1 MRDGMAYAAEERV
14 RAGDGS
20 SVSWE
25 GARLTSHFQP
35 IYGVRRAT
43 CLGFE
48 ALARAANSSGGELDI
63 EEFFARV
70 DEGNRSLLDWTCRA
84 LHLRNFATVDPGDR
98 TLFIN
103 VHPEAAVKDARNGH
117 NLGEIIGYYGLVPQ
131 RVCIE
136 ILEAPCSDESM
147 LREAV
152 EAYRDLGASIAMDDF
167 GLDHSDFDRLAR
179 LRPDIVKIDLAAH
192 RRKSGSAQALEMLPG
207 MIDLVHEAGAKV
219 AVEGIESRTEALLA
233 VGAHADYLQGFFLA
247 QPHAKLAPEIQGTT
261 ILNALLS
268 PAARPHLAVV

>member
-1 MRDGMAYAAEERV
+1 MREGMAYAAEERV
-14 RAGDGS
+14 RAGGGS
-20 SVSWE
+20 SVTWE
-25 GARLTSHFQP
+25 GARLTTHFQP
-35 IYGVRRAT
+35 IYGTRYGV

-48 ALARAANSSGGELDI
+48 ALARAANSSGALLDV
-63 EEFFARV
+63 EEFFAGV
-70 DEGNRSLLDWTCRA
+70 DEDNRSLLDWTCRA

-103 VHPEAAVKDARNGH
+103 VHPEAAVKDARRGRD
-117 NLGEIIGYYGLVPQ
+117 LGEIIGYYGLVPE

-152 EAYRDLGASIAMDDF
+152 EAYRDLGACVAMDDF
-167 GLDHSDFDRLAR
+167 GAGHSDFDRLAR

-192 RRKSGSAQALEMLPG
+192 TRSSGSAQALGMLPG
-207 MIDLVHEAGAKV
+207 MIELLHEAGAKV

-233 VGAHADYLQGFFLA
+233 VGARADYLQGFFLA
-247 QPHAKLAPEIQGTT
+247 HPHAKLAPEIQGAS
-261 ILNALLS
+261 ILGALLN
-268 PAARPHLAVV
+268 PASRPRLVLA

>member
-1 MRDGMAYAAEERV
+1 MAYAAEERV
-14 RAGDGS
+14 RAGGGS

-25 GARLTSHFQP
+25 GARLTTHFQP
-35 IYGVRRAT
+35 IYNVRRGT
-43 CLGFE
+43 CLGYE
-48 ALARAANSSGGELDI
+48 ALARAASSSGGDLDV
-63 EEFFARV
+63 EDFFANV
-70 DEGNRSLLDWTCRA
+70 DEESRSLLDWTCRA

-103 VHPEAAVKDARNGH
+103 VHPEAAVRDARNGH
-117 NLGEIIGYYGLVPQ
+117 DLGEIIGYYGLVPE

-152 EAYRDLGASIAMDDF
+152 DAYRDLGASVAMGDF
-167 GLDHSDFDRLAR
+167 GLARSDFDRLAR
-179 LRPDIVKIDLAAH
+179 LRPNIVKIDLAAH
-192 RRKSGSAQALEMLPG
+192 SRKSGSAQALGMLPG

-233 VGAHADYLQGFFLA
+233 VGARADFLQGYFLA

-268 PAARPHLAVV
+268 PAARPHLALI

>member
-14 RAGDGS
+14 RAGGGS

-25 GARLTSHFQP
+25 GARLTTHFQP
-35 IYGVRRAT
+35 IYGVRRGT

-48 ALARAANSSGGELDI
+48 ALARAENPSGGELDI

-70 DEGNRSLLDWTCRA
+70 DEGSRTLLDWTCRA

-103 VHPEAAVKDARNGH
+103 VHPEAAANDASGGH
-117 NLGEIIGYYGLVPQ
+117 DLGEMIGYYGLVPE

-152 EAYRDLGASIAMDDF
+152 EAYRDLGASVAMGDF

-179 LRPDIVKIDLAAH
+179 LRPNIVKIDLAAH
-192 RRKSGSAQALEMLPG
+192 SRKYGSTKALAMLPG

-233 VGAHADYLQGFFLA
+233 VGARADFLQGFFLA
-247 QPHAKLAPEIQGTT
+247 QPNAKLAPEIQGTT
-261 ILNALLS
+261 ILSALLS
-268 PAARPHLAVV
+268 PAARPNLAIV

>member
-1 MRDGMAYAAEERV
+1 MAYAAEERV
-14 RAGDGS
+14 RAGGGS

-25 GARLTSHFQP
+25 GARLTTYFQP
-35 IYGVRRAT
+35 IYGARHGT

-48 ALARAANSSGGELDI
+48 ALARAADGSGGELDI
-63 EEFFARV
+63 EEFFASV
-70 DEGNRSLLDWTCRA
+70 DMDNRSLLDWTCRA

-103 VHPEAAVKDARNGH
+103 VHPEAAVKDGRRGRD
-117 NLGEIIGYYGLVPQ
+117 LGEIIGYYGLVPE

-152 EAYRDLGASIAMDDF
+152 DAYRDLGASIAMDDF

-179 LRPDIVKIDLAAH
+179 LRPDIVKVDLAAH
-192 RRKSGSAQALEMLPG
+192 TRAFGSARALGMLPG
-207 MIDLVHEAGAKV
+207 MIDLLHEAGAKV
-219 AVEGIESRTEALLA
+219 AVEGIESSTEALLA
-233 VGAHADYLQGFFLA
+233 VGARADYLQGFFLA
-247 QPHAKLAPEIQGTT
+247 QPHAKLAPEIQGTS
-261 ILNALLS
+261 ILNALLN
-268 PAARPHLAVV
+268 PASRPRHAHA

>member
-14 RAGDGS
+14 RAGGGS

-25 GARLTSHFQP
+25 GARLTTHFQP
-35 IYGVRRAT
+35 IYGTRHGA

-48 ALARAANSSGGELDI
+48 ALARAANSSGGTLDI
-63 EEFFARV
+63 DEFFARV
-70 DEGNRSLLDWTCRA
+70 DEDNRSLLDWACRA

-103 VHPEAAVKDARNGH
+103 VHPDAAVQDARREH
-117 NLGEIIGYYGLVPQ
+117 DLGEIIGYYGLVPE

-152 EAYRDLGASIAMDDF
+152 EAYRDLGASVAMDDF

-192 RRKSGSAQALEMLPG
+192 SRASGSAQALGMLPG
-207 MIDLVHEAGAKV
+207 MIELVHEAGAKV
-219 AVEGIESRTEALLA
+219 AVKGIESRTEALLA
-233 VGAHADYLQGFFLA
+233 VGARADYLQGFFLA
-247 QPHAKLAPEIQGTT
+247 QPHEKLAPEIQGTT
-261 ILNALLS
+261 ILRALLN
-268 PAARPHLAVV
+268 PASRPRLAIA